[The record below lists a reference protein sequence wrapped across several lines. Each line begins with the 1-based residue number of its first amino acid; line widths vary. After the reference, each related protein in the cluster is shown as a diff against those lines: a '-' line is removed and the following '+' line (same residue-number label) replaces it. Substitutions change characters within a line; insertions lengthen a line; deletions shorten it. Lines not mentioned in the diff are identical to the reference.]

1 MQQMPV
7 EFDAAGF
14 FRSVEFRRQKEG
26 LSWRELAR
34 KLELS
39 PSTFS
44 RLAQGRR
51 PDVETFV
58 RLLAWLEMPAESFM
72 LNSQGG
78 KDGANRPDALSAISS
93 ALRGDPRLNPEDV
106 EPIEEIVKVAYRRFA
121 VTR

>member
-1 MQQMPV
+1 MPV
-7 EFDAAGF
+7 GFDAAGF
-14 FRSVEFRRQKEG
+14 FRSVEFRRQTEG

-58 RLLAWLEMPAESFM
+58 RLLAWMEMPAESFM
-72 LNSQGG
+72 LNSSGD
-78 KDGANRPDALSAISS
+78 KRWASRPDALSAISS

-106 EPIEEIVKVAYRRFA
+106 EPIEEIVK
-121 VTR
+121 